1 MKCIIFQ
8 KFTLNYLFLL
18 LFLIVSI
25 CRKKIQGPLFE
36 SMQKKSMY
44 FFLTYIVILSYFLAI
59 IPFLIVKYLSKR
71 RNKKEESENP
81 KNNIKNKIIFIYTRD
96 NPTIKHLLKHNI
108 LVSIFDFLGE
118 VSILVFYFLNDNMKV
133 VSLYSLRIYLI
144 FNIMMQNITSYIVLK
159 TYLYKHHWLSIFMN
173 IFCILSCLIMDIIMI
188 VKRSITDFR
197 YYIFI
202 LIRLIRIS
210 LFSFENSYTKM
221 ALDSEFLSPY
231 SLLLFKAVSETI
243 LLGIFSIPFI
253 FIKVKEDNIVY
264 KNIFVE
270 FKEYLTGIKLLYS
283 FIRFFC
289 DFLYRLFIIIII
301 DRFSPN
307 HLALVHIV
315 DSFGSTLSVIIQS
328 AIDKKPILWINY
340 AIFVVY
346 VILFIS
352 AMIYNEIFI
361 INRCGLSE
369 KTKLFLDIT
378 VNEEKKNQ
386 FLLPEEL
393 SEIDEGDEGIEE
405 NSIL

>member
-18 LFLIVSI
+18 LFLAVSI
-25 CRKKIQGPLFE
+25 FRKKVQKPLFE
-36 SMQKKSMY
+36 SMQKKAMY
-44 FFLTYIVILSYFLAI
+44 FFLMYIVILSYFLAI
-59 IPFLIVKYLSKR
+59 IPFLIVKCLSKR
-71 RNKKEESENP
+71 RNKKQQSE
-81 KNNIKNKIIFIYTRD
+81 KALNNIENKTSYLHNKDKYAKKFFFKYT
-96 NPTIKHLLKHNI
+96 I

-118 VSILVFYFLNDNMKV
+118 ACIFVFYFLNDNMEIIN
-133 VSLYSLRIYLI
+133 LYALRTYLI

-159 TYLYKHHWLSIFMN
+159 TYLYKHQWLSIFMN

-231 SLLLFKAVSETI
+231 SILLFKAVSETI

-253 FIKVKEDNIVY
+253 FIKINDDNII
-264 KNIFVE
+264 NESIFVG

-289 DFLYRLFIIIII
+289 EFLYRLFIIIII

-307 HLALVHIV
+307 HLALAHIV

-328 AIDKKPILWINY
+328 AIDNKSILWINY
-340 AIFVVY
+340 AIFIVY
-346 VILFIS
+346 IILIIS

-378 VNEEKKNQ
+378 LNEEQKNQ
-386 FLLPEEL
+386 YLLPEDE
-393 SEIDEGDEGIEE
+393 SEKGERNESIVE